1 MSRRRRSP
9 PINARPSKRL
19 RAQNPGA
26 DGALHRSVSPR
37 SRTPVP
43 NHPVHG
49 PDQCEKHVLHIRP
62 HGNPHE
68 VTITLPRSPQNV
80 AAWRREAV
88 WKLTL
93 GSHGSSA
100 APASDGRNRQNADG
114 DDAHMDS
121 AGDTGTIPRD
131 IPPRPEPVENQPAPL
146 PSRPYTGPLRGCSWN
161 AQALF
166 ARRTRQHKA
175 KSGHAIRLMGQHDFL
190 AIQETHSDIGT

>member
-9 PINARPSKRL
+9 PIDARPSKRL
-19 RAQNPGA
+19 RAQSPGA

-43 NHPVHG
+43 DHPVHG

-68 VTITLPRSPQNV
+68 VTITLPRSPHNV
-80 AAWRREAV
+80 AAWRREIA

-93 GSHGSSA
+93 GSHESSA
-100 APASDGRNRQNADG
+100 VSASDDRNRQSADG
-114 DDAHMDS
+114 DDTHMDD
-121 AGDTGTIPRD
+121 ARDTGTIPRD
-131 IPPRPEPVENQPAPL
+131 TPPRPRTVENQPASL
-146 PSRPYTGPLRGCSWN
+146 PSQPYTGPLRGCSWN

-166 ARRTRQHKA
+166 ARRTRQHMA
-175 KSGHAIRLMGQHDFL
+175 KSGHAIRLMGQHDPCHPGD
-190 AIQETHSDIGT
+190 A